1 MIYLLADSNLPDE
14 TKAELLDRKDIDD
27 GSEGE

>member
-14 TKAELLDRKDIDD
+14 TKAELLDRKDIADE
-27 GSEGE
+27 SMGE